1 MDALSSAGNSAITA
15 QAQFAISQAAGPS
28 LNPAER
34 PQTPEAVKQAAQ
46 KFEAV
51 FLGQMFSQM
60 WTAVERDPLFGGG
73 HSEEVYRDL
82 LNREYGKSVARNG
95 GIGLADEIAR
105 EMIRI
110 QEGAR
115 Q

>member
-1 MDALSSAGNSAITA
+1 MDSLLSAGGNALAA
-15 QAQFAISQAAGPS
+15 QAQFAASQGTTLSAPKAEQPQSRDAVQHAAR
-28 LNPAER
+28 E
-34 PQTPEAVKQAAQ
+34 
-46 KFEAV
+46 FEAV

-60 WTAVERDPLFGGG
+60 WTATERDPLFGGG

-82 LNREYGKSVARNG
+82 LNREYGKAVARNG
-95 GIGLADEIAR
+95 GIGLADDIAR

-110 QEGAR
+110 QEGA